1 VREFVLDSSAVLAL
15 MFDEPGQEIVAA
27 HRTSAIISSVNL
39 GEVLTRLVDR
49 GQSLEDALVL
59 VASLQMATIDHSSI
73 HAAIAASLRPTT
85 KHLGLSYGD
94 RACLGLAVQQQRPI
108 LTADRVWSELN
119 LGIEIRIIR

>member
-1 VREFVLDSSAVLAL
+1 
-15 MFDEPGQEIVAA
+15 MFDEPGQEVVAA
-27 HRTSAIISSVNL
+27 HRTNAVISAVNL

-49 GQSLEDALVL
+49 GQPLEDALL
-59 VASLQMATIDHSSI
+59 LMTSLQVATIEHSAL

-94 RACLGLAVQQQRPI
+94 RACLGLAMQQQRPI

-119 LGIEIRIIR
+119 LGIEIQVIR